1 MEMTLE
7 SLIAE
12 GLSQEQA
19 QKVLNVHKA
28 AVSGSYVPKA
38 RFDEVN
44 TQLSNANAQVS
55 ERDAQIAG
63 LKKFEGDNASLQ
75 TRISELE
82 TANQAKDNE
91 MKVALAKERKANAM
105 RLSLTGKVHDV
116 DLVLSQIDAEKVSAG
131 EDGKLTGFDEQVN
144 ALKESK
150 KFLFVEEAP
159 AKPNPYAGFRVVG
172 KTPPEGGDNP
182 PAEQNTPE
190 AFGVNL
196 AKRKMAAA
204 DAAKKAQEHYFKG
217 GN

>member
-7 SLIAE
+7 SLMAE

-19 QKVLNVHKA
+19 TKVLNAHKA
-28 AVSGSYVPKA
+28 AVSGAYVPKS

-63 LKKFEGDNASLQ
+63 LKKFEGDNAALQ

-82 TANQAKDNE
+82 TANQTKDNE
-91 MKVALAKERKANAM
+91 MKAALAKERKANAM

-131 EDGKLTGFDEQVN
+131 DDGKLTGFDEQVS
-144 ALKESK
+144 ALRESK
-150 KFLFVEEAP
+150 KFLFVEETG
-159 AKPNPYAGFRVVG
+159 KPNPYAGFRVVG

-190 AFGVNL
+190 AFGANL
-196 AKRKMAAA
+196 AKRKIAAA
-204 DAAKKAQEHYFKG
+204 DAAKKAQDHYFKG

>member
-7 SLIAE
+7 SLMAS
-12 GLSQEQA
+12 GLSQDQA
-19 QKVLNVHKA
+19 KQVLEAHKA

-44 TQLSNANAQVS
+44 TQLTNANAQVK
-55 ERDAQIAG
+55 ERDTQIAG
-63 LKKFEGDNASLQ
+63 LKKFEGDNAALQ

-82 TANQAKDNE
+82 TANQTKDNE
-91 MKVALAKERKANAM
+91 MKAALAKERKSNAM
-105 RLSLTGKVHDV
+105 RLSLAGKVHDA
-116 DLVLSQIDAEKVSAG
+116 DLVLSQIDTEKVAVG
-131 EDGKLTGFDEQVN
+131 DDGKLTGFDEQVK
-144 ALKESK
+144 ALQESK
-150 KFLFVEEAP
+150 KFLFVEETPKA
-159 AKPNPYAGFRVVG
+159 NPYAGFRVVG

-190 AFGVNL
+190 AFGANL

-204 DAAKKAQEHYFKG
+204 DAAKKAQDHYFKG